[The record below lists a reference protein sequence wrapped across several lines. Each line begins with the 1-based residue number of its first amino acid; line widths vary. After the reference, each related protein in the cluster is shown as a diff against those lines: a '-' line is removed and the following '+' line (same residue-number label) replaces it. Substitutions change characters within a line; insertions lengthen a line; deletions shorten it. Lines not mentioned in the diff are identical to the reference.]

1 MRTLT
6 LYQHYQQSH
15 IMSKIW
21 VLGAGQLGSMLK
33 HAATPLA
40 LDVEPV
46 DIENHHALHLAEGD
60 IITAEREQWPETDAT
75 TQLAAHPGFVNKD
88 VFATLADRFTQK
100 SLIDE
105 LDLATAP
112 WFNIDDNSCEA
123 ELHAALGER
132 VLLKRRTGGYD
143 GKGQHWLKQNEHSQI
158 PADFRNQSIAE
169 QAIGFDE
176 EVSLVGMRS
185 HTGECFF
192 YSLTLNLHIN
202 GILMSSV
209 ANLDR
214 LKPLQGE
221 AERMLSKLMNKL
233 DYVGVMAM
241 ELFRTGN
248 TLQINE
254 LAPRVHNSGH
264 WTQAGSNVSQFEA
277 HMRAVA
283 KLPLAQPTTR
293 GHSLMINL
301 IGTELNNN
309 WLSVPGAELFWYDK
323 VVRPGRKVGHI
334 NFCRDSEQELIES
347 MQQLKPLLPENY
359 AEAIDWTIGE
369 LTH

>member
-1 MRTLT
+1 
-6 LYQHYQQSH
+6 
-15 IMSKIW
+15 MSKIW
-21 VLGAGQLGSMLK
+21 VLGAGQLGSMLQ

-60 IITAEREQWPETDAT
+60 IITAEREQWPNTDAT
-75 TQLAAHPGFVNKD
+75 LQLAAHPGFVNKN

-105 LDLATAP
+105 LGLATAP
-112 WFNIDDNSCEA
+112 WFNIDSDSSTA
-123 ELHAALGER
+123 QLHADLGER

-143 GKGQHWLKQNEHSQI
+143 GKGQHWLKQAENSSI

-169 QAIGFDE
+169 QAIAFDE
-176 EVSLVGMRS
+176 EASIVGVRTHS
-185 HTGECFF
+185 GQCFF
-192 YSLTLNLHIN
+192 YPLTLNLHLN

-214 LKPLQGE
+214 LQPLQGE

-241 ELFRTGN
+241 ETFRVGDK
-248 TLQINE
+248 LLINE

-264 WTQAGSNVSQFEA
+264 WTQAGSNISQFEA

-283 KLPLAQPTTR
+283 KLPISQPVVR
-293 GHSLMINL
+293 GQSLMINL
-301 IGTELNNN
+301 IGTELNND
-309 WLSVPGAELFWYDK
+309 WLAVPGAELYWYDK

-334 NFCRDSEQELIES
+334 NFCRNSKQELIES
-347 MQQLKPLLPENY
+347 LQALKPLLPEHY
-359 AEAIDWTIGE
+359 GE
-369 LTH
+369 VIEWSINELN

>member
-1 MRTLT
+1 
-6 LYQHYQQSH
+6 
-15 IMSKIW
+15 MSKIW
-21 VLGAGQLGSMLK
+21 VLGAGQLGAMLK

-46 DIENHHALHLAEGD
+46 DIEDHHSLHLSEGD

-75 TQLAAHPGFVNKD
+75 SQLAAHPGFVNKN

-100 SLIDE
+100 SLIDG
-105 LDLATAP
+105 LGLATAP
-112 WFNIDDNSCEA
+112 WFDITDGSLETD
-123 ELHAALGER
+123 LHAALGQR

-143 GKGQHWLKQNEHSQI
+143 GKGQHWLKQSEGSAI

-169 QAIGFDE
+169 QAIAFDE
-176 EVSLVGMRS
+176 EISLVGMRDHKGNS
-185 HTGECFF
+185 FF
-192 YSLTLNLHIN
+192 YPLTLNLHVN
-202 GILMSSV
+202 GILMASI
-209 ANLDR
+209 ANLSR
-214 LKPLQGE
+214 LQPLQAE
-221 AERMLSKLMNKL
+221 AEQMLGKLMDKL

-248 TLQINE
+248 KLQINE

-264 WTQAGSNVSQFEA
+264 WTQAGSNISQFEA

-283 KLPLAQPTTR
+283 KLPISQPTVR
-293 GHSLMINL
+293 GNSLMINL
-301 IGTELNNN
+301 IGTDLNND
-309 WLSVPGAELFWYDK
+309 WLAVAGAELSWYDK

-334 NFCRDSEQELIES
+334 NFCRDSQAELIES
-347 MQQLKPLLPENY
+347 MQQLKSLLPDNY
-359 AEAIDWTIGE
+359 AEVIEWVTEE